1 MERNGR
7 AAEQQFSGGG
17 PLVVVRNTFLDLDD
31 RPPEWKVCRRVR
43 TAPPAAGCGDRTAY
57 VSPCH
62 ALAEED
68 SEEEEQE
75 EEREEQEQEL
85 EDALE
90 LPRSPP
96 VHQGCSRQMTRDWFE
111 SSEVWSWSGAL
122 PPPPA
127 DAYSGLLLNRGTQ
140 PSFGCGVPSLA
151 AVEGVLPHGGGPPM
165 MYAQPPADP
174 ASSSLLLTRGAS
186 GPPSFGGGVPGLAAA
201 EGVLPHGGGPPMMYA
216 QAPQM
221 QMVLMPVTMARG
233 EVGCQ
238 ATRFGSVQETHR
250 QLTLQQPSP
259 LRNVQWPDALSTVQP
274 SRLPRQRS
282 EPASGDAPAP
292 APTPQ
297 GAGGPSPQPQT
308 LTRSFS
314 IGSAC
319 FRVHWTVD
327 ARKLRGN
334 DKQAVSPPFPLAFGS
349 RFPNVNFKMMIYPK
363 VVNDSKGG
371 ASFKKAKG
379 RGYVQLKCERELPE
393 DVAGVSFRLSVGG
406 GGRHEEPRGPVA
418 HNFHA
423 SAVCG
428 LPRDLEEWDFQGAVD
443 QESMTFV
450 VCLEIVPKA
459 VGG

>member
-1 MERNGR
+1 MCSLPPSPLTLQRGSSSAWAIERNGR

-111 SSEVWSWSGAL
+111 SSEVWSWSSAL
-122 PPPPA
+122 PPP
-127 DAYSGLLLNRGTQ
+127 
-140 PSFGCGVPSLA
+140 
-151 AVEGVLPHGGGPPM
+151 
-165 MYAQPPADP
+165 PPADP